1 MPTGLITR
9 DMLLRSNTKDPQKL
23 TNDLMTCLWDE
34 EHLATHSLTGSKSGR
49 DDNPAK
55 TKESLDGKSTEA
67 IVSK

>member
-34 EHLATHSLTGSKSGR
+34 EHLATHSLTGSKSGT

-55 TKESLDGKSTEA
+55 TKESLDGKSIEA